1 MNSINCSYCETENR
15 QNVDNCTFCNAP
27 LSINR
32 PTQKKLLTI
41 EHAQKPFQDL
51 VEYHTYDLLIL
62 LRLVRAERS
71 TAYDMMISIKRL
83 LEKAPEGSQN
93 DSNNLEL
100 VKHAETDYKL
110 YTSRMKLV
118 EGILIDRMGYKPKR
132 VDNKLLEAL
141 QAKIQRK

>member
-1 MNSINCSYCETENR
+1 MINCSYCQTENR
-15 QNVDNCTFCNAP
+15 KNVENCTFCNAP
-27 LSINR
+27 LFINR
-32 PTQKKLLTI
+32 PIQKKLLTI
-41 EHAQKPFQDL
+41 EHAQKKFQDL

-71 TAYDMMISIKRL
+71 TSYDVMISIKRL
-83 LEKAPEGSQN
+83 LEKAPEGSQE
-93 DSNNLEL
+93 DPKTLGL
-100 VKHAETDYKL
+100 VQHAETDYKL

-132 VDNKLLEAL
+132 VDDKLLEAL

>member
-1 MNSINCSYCETENR
+1 MINCSYCQTKNR
-15 QNVDNCTFCNAP
+15 QNVDKCTFCNAP
-27 LSINR
+27 LFINR

-41 EHAQKPFQDL
+41 EHAQKHFQDL

-93 DSNNLEL
+93 DPSNLEL

-110 YTSRMKLV
+110 YTSRMKLL
-118 EGILIDRMGYKPKR
+118 EGILIDRMGYKPQR